1 MIKVKPISPEDINN
15 QELSDELVERVN
27 NLIRMNWNGH
37 SAEVILDHITRPS
50 TTYQNGDWRAIC
62 RLYKE
67 YGWDVE
73 TDFPSYCENY
83 KAKLIFR
90 KNRK

>member
-1 MIKVKPISPEDINN
+1 MIKVKPINPEDIDNK
-15 QELSDELVERVN
+15 ELSDELVERVN

-73 TDFPSYCENY
+73 NDFPSYCENY

-90 KNRK
+90 KKRK

>member
-1 MIKVKPISPEDINN
+1 MIKVKPISPEYIDNK
-15 QELSDELVERVN
+15 ELSDELVERVN

>member
-1 MIKVKPISPEDINN
+1 MIKVKPLSPEDIDNK
-15 QELSDELVERVN
+15 ELSDELVERVN

-50 TTYQNGDWRAIC
+50 TTCQNGDWRAIC
-62 RLYKE
+62 RLYKK

-73 TDFPSYCENY
+73 TDFPGYCENY

-90 KNRK
+90 KKRK

>member
-1 MIKVKPISPEDINN
+1 MIKVKPINPEDIDNK
-15 QELSDELVERVN
+15 ELSDELVERVN

-50 TTYQNGDWRAIC
+50 TTYQNGDWREIC

-90 KNRK
+90 KKRK

>member
-15 QELSDELVERVN
+15 KELSDELVERVN

-67 YGWDVE
+67 YGWYVE

>member
-15 QELSDELVERVN
+15 KELSDELVERVN

-67 YGWDVE
+67 YGWDVD

>member
-1 MIKVKPISPEDINN
+1 MIKVKPISPEYIDNK
-15 QELSDELVERVN
+15 ELSDELVERVN

-90 KNRK
+90 KKRK

>member
-15 QELSDELVERVN
+15 KELSDELVERVN

>member
-15 QELSDELVERVN
+15 KELSDELVERVN

-73 TDFPSYCENY
+73 TDFPSYCDNY

>member
-15 QELSDELVERVN
+15 KELSDELLERVN

>member
-15 QELSDELVERVN
+15 KELSDELVERVN
-27 NLIRMNWNGH
+27 NPIRMNWNGH

>member
-1 MIKVKPISPEDINN
+1 MIKVKPINPEDIDNK
-15 QELSDELVERVN
+15 ELSDELVERVN

-37 SAEVILDHITRPS
+37 SAEIILDHITRPS

-73 TDFPSYCENY
+73 TDFPGYCENY
-83 KAKLIFR
+83 KAKLNFR

>member
-15 QELSDELVERVN
+15 KELSDELVERVN

-62 RLYKE
+62 RLYKD

-73 TDFPSYCENY
+73 TDCPSYCENY

>member
-1 MIKVKPISPEDINN
+1 MIKVKPINPEDIDNK
-15 QELSDELVERVN
+15 ELSDELVERVN

-37 SAEVILDHITRPS
+37 SAEIILDHITRPS

-73 TDFPSYCENY
+73 TDFPGYCENY

-90 KNRK
+90 KKRK

>member
-15 QELSDELVERVN
+15 KELSDELVERVN

-62 RLYKE
+62 RLYKD

>member
-1 MIKVKPISPEDINN
+1 MIKVKPISPEDIDNK
-15 QELSDELVERVN
+15 ELSDELVERVN

-73 TDFPSYCENY
+73 ADFPSYCENY

-90 KNRK
+90 KKRK

>member
-1 MIKVKPISPEDINN
+1 MIKVKPISPEYIDNK
-15 QELSDELVERVN
+15 ELSDELVERVN

-67 YGWDVE
+67 YGWDVD
-73 TDFPSYCENY
+73 TDFPSYCETY

>member
-1 MIKVKPISPEDINN
+1 MIKVKPISLENIDNK
-15 QELSDELVERVN
+15 ELSDELVERVN

-73 TDFPSYCENY
+73 TDFPGYCENY

-90 KNRK
+90 KKHK

>member
-1 MIKVKPISPEDINN
+1 MIKVKPISPEDIDNK
-15 QELSDELVERVN
+15 ELSDELVERVN

-73 TDFPSYCENY
+73 TDFPGYCENY